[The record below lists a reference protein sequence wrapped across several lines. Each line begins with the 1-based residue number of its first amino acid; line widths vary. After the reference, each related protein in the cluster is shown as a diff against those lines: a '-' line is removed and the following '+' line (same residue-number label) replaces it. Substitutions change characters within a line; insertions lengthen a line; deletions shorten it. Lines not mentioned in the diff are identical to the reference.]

1 MDGGEIQLLI
11 YFSKVVFET
20 APCYASYDRNNP
32 ERKSRI
38 WISIKSKKKFLVL
51 RRDRVGQLNDV
62 GNDQDFGGVYD
73 FFLYR
78 YT

>member
-1 MDGGEIQLLI
+1 MQAMTEII
-11 YFSKVVFET
+11 PSVSPE
-20 APCYASYDRNNP
+20 YDFRLNQ
-32 ERKSRI
+32 
-38 WISIKSKKKFLVL
+38 KKILVL

-78 YT
+78 YTQQKINQICLFVPTKW